1 MFFTGHS
8 AGIGHFRLIQG
19 QNKVKSHFLSEKRPP
34 RANPRR
40 SENPLFMRFIS
51 DYSMIEATLPEPT
64 VLPPSRYQTGVLRCA
79 NGDFSCDLC
88 GKIRI
93 FRCVRV
99 VLGDFVIMV
108 LSSPLNNTMIHNL
121 CNAFCALYNFFFSPF
136 FLVFIF
142 FYKFFHCCILRF
154 WVSCHF

>member
-1 MFFTGHS
+1 MFFTGRT
-8 AGIGHFRLIQG
+8 AGIGYFQQIQG
-19 QNKVKSHFLSEKRPP
+19 QNKVTPIFGQKKRPP

-40 SENPLFMRFIS
+40 SENSLFMRFIK